1 VSGDAGDWSSALAA
15 AGWSRRELWLACFA
29 LGAEASEVELDGFL
43 RGVVVPSA
51 SEHNVIA
58 HALNERLHDLGY
70 DRPVRYPNSV

>member
-1 VSGDAGDWSSALAA
+1 
-15 AGWSRRELWLACFA
+15 LACFA